1 MLRDLAQTASEQT
14 EVVDET
20 STSLGQIAKMA
31 YQASK
36 ENSWKPSIIIS
47 LCEDVVYK
55 RKCIS
60 FNGDEG

>member
-1 MLRDLAQTASEQT
+1 MQSSYL
-14 EVVDET
+14 
-20 STSLGQIAKMA
+20 A

-47 LCEDVVYK
+47 LCEDVTYK
-55 RKCIS
+55 RKRIS